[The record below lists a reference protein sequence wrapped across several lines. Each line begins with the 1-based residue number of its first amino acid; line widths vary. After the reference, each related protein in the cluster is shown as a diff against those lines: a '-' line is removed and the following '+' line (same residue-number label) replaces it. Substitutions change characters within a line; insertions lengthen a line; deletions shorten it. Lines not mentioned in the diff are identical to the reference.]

1 MAERST
7 ARPADGAAQDDDPN
21 EIDSWIAHLSRPA
34 ASDSDTYDEWQEA
47 AAPQWRQD
55 VPDPHEESYQPE
67 DTNPEHEAPHARH
80 RADQQSEGY
89 EQHDGAYG
97 QHEYAYRGSDPVA
110 DPAPAG
116 SEPDQTYRGDEHEQ
130 TSWEERRAQAPYG
143 PNDPSPVREDTH
155 SGLQETYVVPEGG
168 YAHEEP
174 YPHDDY
180 AGLNEYRYGGGSA
193 PQYPEAIEDAPTQ
206 VLHNLELDARPR
218 PASRR
223 RWLIAVGGLAVGAL
237 VCAMAFTWG
246 SDRPPEGALP
256 LVTATI
262 PPDASEEPIAVPE
275 MPTATPTSATPRSS
289 SATPKATPKV
299 TRSPSTAPSVTR
311 PAAPP
316 STRAVATPTQTR
328 SASPLLLG
336 PSSNGGVANMAQG
349 YCDRHA
355 AGGSAEPRNDGSW
368 QCTRLLSAST
378 VDMNVACR
386 DTYGSDAYARTS
398 DSGDPYAWRCYR

>member
-34 ASDSDTYDEWQEA
+34 TSDSDTYDEWPEA
-47 AAPQWRQD
+47 APLQWRAD
-55 VPDPHEESYQPE
+55 VPDPDEESCQPE
-67 DTNPEHEAPHARH
+67 DTNQEHEARHTRH
-80 RADQQSEGY
+80 RADQQYEEY

-97 QHEYAYRGSDPVA
+97 QHEYAYRGSDPVT

-116 SEPDQTYRGDEHEQ
+116 YEPDQTYRGDEHGQ
-130 TSWEERRAQAPYG
+130 SPWEERRAQATYG
-143 PNDPSPVREDTH
+143 PIDAGPVREAAH
-155 SGLQETYVVPEGG
+155 SGLQETYGVPEVG
-168 YAHEEP
+168 YAHEEH
-174 YPHDDY
+174 YPHDDD
-180 AGLNEYRYGGGSA
+180 AGLNEHRYGGSA
-193 PQYPEAIEDAPTQ
+193 PQYPEAIEDVPTQ
-206 VLHNLELDARPR
+206 MLHNLALDARPR
-218 PASRR
+218 PAGRR

-237 VCAMAFTWG
+237 LCAMAFTWG

-275 MPTATPTSATPRSS
+275 MPTATPSSATPRSS
-289 SATPKATPKV
+289 SATPRTTPKV
-299 TRSPSTAPSVTR
+299 TRSPSPPPSVTH

-316 STRAVATPTQTR
+316 PTRAVATPTQTR

-336 PSSNGGVANMAQG
+336 PSSNDGVANMVQG

-355 AGGSAEPRNDGSW
+355 AGSSAAPRNDGSW

-386 DTYGSDAYARTS
+386 DTYGSDAYARPSNT
-398 DSGDPYAWRCYR
+398 GDPYAWRCYR